1 MTTAAADTD
10 YLTSLLDRGVNLA
23 FDLFGF
29 DHSLLGEGR
38 YAPSDWD
45 VAHAVSDLVR
55 AGHVDRLL
63 LSQDVGVRPASSIRR
78 LGLRPPVRTRRA
90 AASPGGMHRPR
101 RRDDAGRQSAPNAD
115 VGVNI
120 EGVGM
125 RTAVVTGSARGIG
138 AAVAERLAQS
148 GYQVVGV
155 DRSPH
160 EAGYLARTVVADL
173 GSAAQCAEVFEQVGH
188 VDALVNNAAL
198 LVDRPLEE
206 TTVDDMDS
214 LLSVNLRAAMIMTKL
229 ALPGMVERGWGR
241 VVNMSSVGARTGGY
255 ASSGVYNTTKA
266 GLISFTK
273 YVARHYG
280 PRRRDRECG
289 GTGRHPDRDDGPSGR

>member
-1 MTTAAADTD
+1 
-10 YLTSLLDRGVNLA
+10 
-23 FDLFGF
+23 
-29 DHSLLGEGR
+29 
-38 YAPSDWD
+38 
-45 VAHAVSDLVR
+45 
-55 AGHVDRLL
+55 
-63 LSQDVGVRPASSIRR
+63 
-78 LGLRPPVRTRRA
+78 
-90 AASPGGMHRPR
+90 
-101 RRDDAGRQSAPNAD
+101 
-115 VGVNI
+115 
-120 EGVGM
+120 M

-280 PRRRDRECG
+280 PHGVTANAVAPG
-289 GTGRHPDRDDGPSGR
+289 GIRTEMMAHLDDDQLDEYRSLIPVGRLGTPLDVARAVDFLMAADSDYINGVTLDVNGGWFMA